1 MAQESTSVAALIAAA
16 QRLSQA
22 VDRLDF
28 APPVSHVYNPLDYAW
43 APHEA
48 YLRRFG
54 NGHKRIIFLGMNPG
68 PFGMVQCGVPFGE
81 IAAARD
87 WMGIEAPV
95 GKPAQENPKRPIE
108 GFACLRSEVSG
119 RRLWG
124 LFEQRFLVT
133 LRVTN
138 PNDDSVTIDGVEFN
152 LELNGQHFASGVGN
166 ERITLPRMGDA
177 QVKLSVTTN
186 LGSLWKQ
193 LRALQGGKPIGY
205 RMAGKLY
212 TPWLPGGIRFDR
224 KGELPGLGEFL
235 PEAEHPKTEK
245 L

>member
-1 MAQESTSVAALIAAA
+1 MKRLLIALLVLL
-16 QRLSQA
+16 LSA
-22 VDRLDF
+22 CGTPGLDQ
-28 APPVSHVYNPLDYAW
+28 
-43 APHEA
+43 
-48 YLRRFG
+48 
-54 NGHKRIIFLGMNPG
+54 KRKVALAGLEP
-68 PFGMVQCGVPFGE
+68 
-81 IAAARD
+81 
-87 WMGIEAPV
+87 
-95 GKPAQENPKRPIE
+95 QE
-108 GFACLRSEVSG
+108 L
-119 RRLWG
+119 G

-138 PNDDSVTIDGVEFN
+138 PNDASVTVDGVEFN
-152 LELNGQHFASGVGN
+152 LELNGQPFASGVGK

-205 RMAGKLY
+205 RMVGKLY
-212 TPWLPGGIRFDR
+212 TPWLPGGIPFDR